1 AGTYPITVTGIGN
14 FTGTP
19 SVNFVIN
26 PKEVSVLS
34 SNRVIPGTD
43 LNNQLTSTAS
53 TAVIS
58 AEFTAGPN
66 PVAKSAGSVAF
77 FYQGKQIQNASFTVF
92 DAFGNVVNRVA
103 VSDAVDHPGVARH
116 PSGGGEFGRRIVG
129 SWDLTDRKGR
139 QVSEGT
145 YLVKGT
151 VTVDGKRERVSL
163 LIGVR

>member
-43 LNNQLTSTAS
+43 PNNQLTSTAS
-53 TAVIS
+53 AAVIS

-66 PVAKSAGSVAF
+66 PVAKSAGNVTF
-77 FYQGKQIQNASFTVF
+77 FYQGKRIQSAALTIF
-92 DAFGNVVNRVA
+92 DAFGNVVNRVQIK
-103 VSDAVDHPGVARH
+103 DIKDIKDNND
-116 PSGGGEFGRRIVG
+116 RRIVG

-163 LIGVR
+163 LIGVK